1 MPRVSRFASE
11 ALILLVRAYQIV
23 LSPIM
28 GGACRFEPSCSNYM
42 IESLRVHGP
51 FKGTL
56 LGIWRILRCHPFG
69 AHGYD
74 PVPPRGRGRLR
85 NEAESGKMHFM
96 KSEEPK

>member
-74 PVPPRGRGRLR
+74 PVPPRGRWRLR
-85 NEAESGKMHFM
+85 NEAESGKMHSM

>member
-28 GGACRFEPSCSNYM
+28 GGACRFETSCSNYM
-42 IESLRVHGP
+42 IESLRTHGP

-56 LGIWRILRCHPFG
+56 LGIWRILRSHPFC
-69 AHGYD
+69 APGYD
-74 PVPPRGRGRLR
+74 PVPPRGRWRLR
-85 NEAESGKMHFM
+85 NEAESRKMHTM
-96 KSEEPK
+96 NSEEPK

>member
-51 FKGTL
+51 IKGTL
-56 LGIWRILRCHPFG
+56 LGLWRILRCHPFG

-74 PVPPRGRGRLR
+74 PVPPRGRWRSEVELGGIH
-85 NEAESGKMHFM
+85 SM
-96 KSEEPK
+96 KSRERK